1 MRERALE
8 PTRDAPTPRI
18 GAAPVAMLVAFAML
32 VPFPEELA
40 VAQGGAQ
47 DRPSALGAATIAG
60 PAPRLE
66 VPGVV
71 IGAPASETTLGIAL
85 GRGGELPANSFVRI
99 RGLSPEMSLTA
110 GHVIAPGAWAVPV
123 AALADLRVVIPD
135 SAAGRSE
142 VSIALVAID
151 GGVVAEARTTLV
163 VAAAALGQKMPAAKP
178 AVAAPVPADD
188 QPPRTL
194 VPRAAPPPAPKD
206 AISGEPAAAPP
217 RPAEPATAALP
228 PVETSKSAALPAAP
242 RASAP
247 EPQPQPPVLT
257 PAARERSEGFL
268 ARGRK
273 LLDTGD
279 FASARLLFR
288 RAADDGLAA
297 GALALATTFDPAEID
312 RLHAVGIRPDTAE
325 ARRWYEK
332 ARELGA
338 GPAADRHL
346 ERLGSR

>member
-1 MRERALE
+1 MLALL
-8 PTRDAPTPRI
+8 
-18 GAAPVAMLVAFAML
+18 AALAMLPLSLSCQTA
-32 VPFPEELA
+32 
-40 VAQGGAQ
+40 AQGTAQ
-47 DRPSALGAATIAG
+47 DRPSALGAATIGG
-60 PAPRLE
+60 PAPRFE

-71 IGAPASETTLGIAL
+71 LGAPASETALGIAL

-123 AALADLRVVIPD
+123 AAIADLRVVIPD
-135 SAAGRSE
+135 GAAGRSE

-163 VAAAALGQKMPAAKP
+163 VAAAALSQKVPSTKP
-178 AVAAPVPADD
+178 AVAASVPADD

-206 AISGEPAAAPP
+206 AIAGEPAAAPS
-217 RPAEPATAALP
+217 RPAESATAALP
-228 PVETSKSAALPAAP
+228 PVEASNSATLPASP
-242 RASAP
+242 RTNV
-247 EPQPQPPVLT
+247 PQPLPT
-257 PAARERSEGFL
+257 MSPAARERSEGFL

-273 LLDTGD
+273 LLDAGD

-297 GALALATTFDPAEID
+297 GALALGTTFDPAEID
-312 RLHAVGIRPDTAE
+312 RLHAVGIRPDAAE

-338 GPAADRHL
+338 GPAAERHL